1 MRVFIHQP
9 FIDDSRRR
17 GMLCGKKPRWIVYT
31 LGNRLLLHPALYEIS
46 LLCSS
51 QALGLRSRN
60 CPEKIDLVE
69 FSEMM
74 EMFYILTSWFGVWL
88 MGIYI
93 YQILIKIHSK
103 YLSNCNLKRCAFLL
117 YINYN
122 SIDLKNKFKKK
133 RKFALTHSLISIHS
147 PLQLLFSIF

>member
-1 MRVFIHQP
+1 M
-9 FIDDSRRR
+9 S
-17 GMLCGKKPRWIVYT
+17 LCWK
-31 LGNRLLLHPALYEIS
+31 EM
-46 LLCSS
+46 
-51 QALGLRSRN
+51 
-60 CPEKIDLVE
+60 DLVE

-74 EMFYILTSWFGVWL
+74 EVFYIFTSWFGVWL

-133 RKFALTHSLISIHS
+133 ESLLWLIALSQSTPPFNYYSPSSNASGHFCTLFSLFDALRAILHIPGSSHSLNFRLIFTTSEHS
-147 PLQLLFSIF
+147 PIIQTKAEL